1 MIVGETEAL
10 AQEKR
15 AVIEATAREV
25 DALVLI
31 SEVLNYDFGSR
42 PIDEPFTD
50 EELSRLAHVGRSV
63 ALSSDGTPGMGKG

>member
-1 MIVGETEAL
+1 VPVAPACYVCFGESEAA

-31 SEVLNYDFGSR
+31 SEC
-42 PIDEPFTD
+42 
-50 EELSRLAHVGRSV
+50 
-63 ALSSDGTPGMGKG
+63 